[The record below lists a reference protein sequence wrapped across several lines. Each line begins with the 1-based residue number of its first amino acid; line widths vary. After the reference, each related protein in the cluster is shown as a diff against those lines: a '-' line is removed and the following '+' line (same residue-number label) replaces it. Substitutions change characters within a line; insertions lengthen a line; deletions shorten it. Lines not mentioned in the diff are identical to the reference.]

1 MTLLEEEVNND
12 DIDDD
17 DDDHILNRPI
27 SEAENLLAFSKIKLR
42 KALGPDRI
50 IGEMRYSGNEVV
62 HFFVKLF
69 NTFLRRE
76 YLQTGGRSL

>member
-1 MTLLEEEVNND
+1 MTLFEKEVNKD

-27 SEAENLLAFSKIKLR
+27 SEAENLLALSKIKLR

-50 IGEMRYSGNEVV
+50 IGEMRYSGNQVV
-62 HFFVKLF
+62 QFFVELF
-69 NTFLRRE
+69 NCLRRK